1 MCGIIIVVLL
11 ILIVCT
17 IHGKLSMRIPA
28 LRRPPTMVLVMP
40 MGSFKDLS
48 GKKIKGKGLTPVTTP
63 GRRACSQLMVPHSQE
78 TSLLRPGD
86 L

>member
-17 IHGKLSMRIPA
+17 IYGKLYMGILS
-28 LRRPPTMVLVMP
+28 LRRLPPMVPVMP

-48 GKKIKGKGLTPVTTP
+48 GKKIKGGGLTPVTTP
-63 GRRACSQLMVPHSQE
+63 GRRSCTQLMVPHSQE

>member
-17 IHGKLSMRIPA
+17 IHGKLSMGIPA
-28 LRRPPTMVLVMP
+28 LRTPPPILMVMP
-40 MGSFKDLS
+40 MASFKDLS
-48 GKKIKGKGLTPVTTP
+48 GKKIKGKGLTPMTTP
-63 GRRACSQLMVPHSQE
+63 GRRACAQLMVPHSQE

-86 L
+86 P

>member
-17 IHGKLSMRIPA
+17 IHGKLSMGIPA
-28 LRRPPTMVLVMP
+28 LRRPPAMVLVMP

-48 GKKIKGKGLTPVTTP
+48 GKKIKGKGLTPMTTP
-63 GRRACSQLMVPHSQE
+63 GRRACA
-78 TSLLRPGD
+78 
-86 L
+86 